1 MKSEITFKKL
11 QFWIIWTLS
20 GFVIIPF
27 SYMISLI
34 VVLLV
39 HGAFGFNQMEGGTY
53 LSQTV
58 MQVAGGAVIGF
69 GTGIYQV
76 MLLKKLFNVSGFW
89 TISLMAGFAVT
100 ELIVCIILW
109 QMKIN
114 RYELRFIESN
124 PLPEIFFFSCA
135 GFLSGILQQRILR
148 KYFTLSGYWIAAS
161 TVGWGICV
169 AVTLISIWAFIPGA
183 LLYSAIT
190 GAVLIWLMRRR
201 VPEKMTNSVP
211 ESQNAITDL

>member
-1 MKSEITFKKL
+1 MKSEGEFNKL
-11 QFWIIWTLS
+11 QFWMIWTLS
-20 GFVIIPF
+20 GFVIIPL
-27 SYMISLI
+27 SYLISLI

-69 GTGIYQV
+69 GTGIYQQ

-89 TISLMAGFAVT
+89 TILLMAGFAVT

-114 RYELRFIESN
+114 RYELRFIEQN
-124 PLPEIFFFSCA
+124 PLPEVLFFSCA
-135 GFLSGILQQRILR
+135 GLLSGMLQQRVLR
-148 KYFTLSGYWIAAS
+148 KHFTRSAYWVAAS
-161 TVGWGICV
+161 AVGWGVCV
-169 AVTLISIWAFIPGA
+169 AVTIISIWAFFPGA
-183 LLYSAIT
+183 LLYGAIT
-190 GAVLIWLMRRR
+190 GAVLMWLMHA
-201 VPEKMTNSVP
+201 KKDKNL
-211 ESQNAITDL
+211 TDHQSLGSDVSDT